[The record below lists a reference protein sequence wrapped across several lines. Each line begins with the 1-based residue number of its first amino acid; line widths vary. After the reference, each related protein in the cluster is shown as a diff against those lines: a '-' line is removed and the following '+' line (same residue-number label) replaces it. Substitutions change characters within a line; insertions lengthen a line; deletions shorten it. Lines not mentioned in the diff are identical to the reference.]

1 MQNEIMK
8 RNVEKRRS
16 EPRQNLVYRVDRC
29 SVVLLWP
36 KKSHKQQNRFIF
48 IHIYRLREYYGA
60 SDPPLRCTNPQHFP
74 AVPQAAGIKKIK
86 SKKGRYLL

>member
-36 KKSHKQQNRFIF
+36 KIAQTTK
-48 IHIYRLREYYGA
+48 
-60 SDPPLRCTNPQHFP
+60 
-74 AVPQAAGIKKIK
+74 
-86 SKKGRYLL
+86 